1 MQTLVV
7 KTKVK
12 EIVGKLNITAE
23 YFEMLNVKA
32 EELIKESMRRAEKN
46 NRKTLMARDL

>member
-12 EIVGKLNITAE
+12 ETVGKLNITQE
-23 YFEMLNVKA
+23 YFDMLNVKV
-32 EELIKESMRRAEKN
+32 EELIKESMRRAADN

>member
-12 EIVGKLNITAE
+12 EIVGKLNITQG
-23 YFEMLNVKA
+23 YFDFLNIKV
-32 EELIKESMRRAEKN
+32 EEIIKESMRRANEN
-46 NRKTLMARDL
+46 NRKTLMKRDL